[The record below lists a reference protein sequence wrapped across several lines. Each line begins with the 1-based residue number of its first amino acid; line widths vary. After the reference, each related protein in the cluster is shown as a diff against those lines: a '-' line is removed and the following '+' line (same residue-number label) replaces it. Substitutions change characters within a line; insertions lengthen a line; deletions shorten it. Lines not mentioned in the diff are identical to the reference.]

1 MVTNNINKKTTKKS
15 AQESREPKRSKA
27 VAKETKTGRKAIDPP
42 HKSPTRTKDEGSVKP
57 RAAQIR
63 KPTREEVARR
73 AFDIWM
79 SQGRPDGVET
89 ENWLRAEQ
97 ELLRESVE

>member
-15 AQESREPKRSKA
+15 SEKSHEPKRSKA
-27 VAKETKTGRKAIDPP
+27 TARETKKGREAIDLPR
-42 HKSPTRTKDEGSVKP
+42 KNPTRTKDDGSVKL
-57 RAAQIR
+57 RAARIH
-63 KPTREEVARR
+63 KPTREEVALR
-73 AFDIWM
+73 AYDIWM

-97 ELLRESVE
+97 ELLGESV